1 MPYKV
6 TIKTGL
12 TNVVIGGQGPF
23 QAGDVV
29 MLTDEQ
35 FFTIRPTAFASLF
48 EGGTVT
54 GISSTATTS
63 PYA

>member
-1 MPYKV
+1 MAFKV

-12 TNVVIGGQGPF
+12 SNIILGGRGPF

-29 MLTDEQ
+29 ILTDQE
-35 FFTIRPTAFASLF
+35 FFNIRPSAFATLF

>member
-1 MPYKV
+1 MPFKV

-12 TNVVIGGQGPF
+12 KNVVVGGRGPF

-29 MLTDEQ
+29 MLTDEE
-35 FFTIRPTAFASLF
+35 FADIRPGAIASLF
-48 EGGTVT
+48 ESAPTALNT
-54 GISSTATTS
+54 GTTS

>member
-12 TNVVIGGQGPF
+12 VDVVVGGNGPF
-23 QAGDVV
+23 QGGDVV

-35 FFTIRPTAFASLF
+35 FFKIRPTAFAGLF